1 MMRRRTRMQDR
12 LALLKVNINSL
23 TEEGGVNLVPSTH
36 AKAGFAEGQSVQ
48 GVMWAKNFIAWCF
61 NRFRNGGDT
70 VCSPS
75 FCWSFG
81 VKICKPRAKLAS
93 LLVSFA
99 EVQPILT
106 IGAKLCIK
114 LLTSKH
120 FSEKMQYFFARQFL
134 TSRFAI
140 LEG

>member
-1 MMRRRTRMQDR
+1 MMRRRTRMQDG

-36 AKAGFAEGQSVQ
+36 AKPGFAEGQSVQ
-48 GVMWAKNFIAWCF
+48 DVMWTKDFIVWCF

-70 VCSPS
+70 VCSQS

-81 VKICKPRAKLAS
+81 VKIG
-93 LLVSFA
+93 FA

-106 IGAKLCIK
+106 IGAKLRIK

-120 FSEKMQYFFARQFL
+120 FSEKMQHFFARKFL